1 MSVPV
6 RYRSANKLEAYTKT
20 REMRVYTLYL
30 CENQNYFPKK
40 SRWNIANKIIND
52 CIDCLGKIV
61 KANKINPRDKEDAK
75 VRTDLQYDV
84 LLTFDEI
91 WTLMDIA
98 SDLYSIESEKIE
110 KWSSIMLKAEETVHA
125 WRKANVK
132 GYANLYGD

>member
-1 MSVPV
+1 MADICVDSNELETLLSELSRLEVVLNMSSSKI
-6 RYRSANKLEAYTKT
+6 RSQINMLSSELEG
-20 REMRVYTLYL
+20 R
-30 CENQNYFPKK
+30 QF
-40 SRWNIANKIIND
+40 
-52 CIDCLGKIV
+52 V

-132 GYANLYGD
+132 GYADLYGD